1 MFFFV
6 MRHYSV
12 EFHGNNSDSGSSK
25 MELAEAL
32 WIEKAKSI
40 SEVSVPAI
48 MIFALSMKEGE

>member
-1 MFFFV
+1 

-48 MIFALSMKEGE
+48 MIFVLSMREGE